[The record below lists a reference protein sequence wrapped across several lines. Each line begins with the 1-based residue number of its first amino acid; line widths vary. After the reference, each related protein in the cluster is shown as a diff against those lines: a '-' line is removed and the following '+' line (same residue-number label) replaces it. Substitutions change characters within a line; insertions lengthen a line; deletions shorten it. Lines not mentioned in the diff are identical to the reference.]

1 MMAWHEVLTLFSP
14 PRLCNQTFCCTS
26 CNTCKIKMA
35 DGENEFERPR
45 KVPRTLK
52 EKDSGKRLIVI
63 LENASLEAV
72 KVGENLTR
80 SGTSCLVLQGWESVD
95 FIHGDVFMYAY
106 SSFILEWKKFWVT
119 KLWQTQNN
127 YEEEQKRP
135 CICSSRYR
143 TPGEPSVNSNVLPR
157 GRSIFIPNPIPP
169 VRSTS
174 PFWRN
179 PLKKP
184 FQPLPIPSFSLVL
197 WTQQITSMEY
207 PINLVSVDCS

>member
-1 MMAWHEVLTLFSP
+1 MDNYMMAWHEVLTLVST
-14 PRLCNQTFCCTS
+14 PRLCNQTFC

-72 KVGENLTR
+72 KVGENLACR
-80 SGTSCLVLQGWESVD
+80 GTSCLFLQGCESVD

-106 SSFILEWKKFWVT
+106 SSFILEWQKFWVT

-143 TPGEPSVNSNVLPR
+143 TPGEPIVNSNVLPW
-157 GRSIFIPNPIPP
+157 GRSIFIPFYSEPHPTP
-169 VRSTS
+169 TS
-174 PFWRN
+174 PSEAPHLFDVTLWKN
-179 PLKKP
+179 LSN
-184 FQPLPIPSFSLVL
+184 LSPSPHFL
-197 WTQQITSMEY
+197 WSFE
-207 PINLVSVDCS
+207 LGR